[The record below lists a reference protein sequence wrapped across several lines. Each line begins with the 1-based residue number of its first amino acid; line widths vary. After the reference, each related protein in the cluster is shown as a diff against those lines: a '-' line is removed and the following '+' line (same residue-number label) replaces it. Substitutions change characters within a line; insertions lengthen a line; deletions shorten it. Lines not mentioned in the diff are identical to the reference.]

1 MKEERRR
8 FLFTILEIS
17 KRIIIGSREILMKF
31 VKKRR
36 KERKKKKGNDEQEI
50 RKTEETGVKR

>member
-36 KERKKKKGNDEQEI
+36 KERKKKGNDEQEI

>member
-36 KERKKKKGNDEQEI
+36 KERKKKKEM
-50 RKTEETGVKR
+50 TSKR